1 MARQAFNRQVLRRQP
16 LRRQVLRG
24 ERVVGVSSR
33 EKSVFVAKQLNINP
47 DEYDFEF
54 YDNGRVKSVQAKPE
68 QYTKEKKKQKGYDTK
83 RYYDTYI
90 PHSFILSPDGMVIKE
105 IKRGTYYKYYRDAGS
120 GDKPNRKAGS
130 FTKNVYVSEVTD
142 FVRGTREIYG
152 RREMTHGRE
161 TIRLESRTR
170 GGVTKQFKITDQT
183 SKAYKKRS
191 VAERELLRTYG
202 YRLER
207 SAKYVREQQIVSE
220 RERIQNLFF
229 EAQAQKKLT
238 GLIKSGKVVPDRFG
252 VVAISVGGK
261 RFKFKVGEGYKI
273 AEKSALRAQ
282 DLAEKLV
289 SQGKISP
296 GVKTFSIKVD
306 GVDYTFDIGVG
317 KKVTGEVHIDVPPK
331 DILEKITRELTKAK
345 GDQLALMGKAGPGE
359 KLFRGVV
366 VLGVIGAFRG
376 LKNAAVFFRHPRE
389 TAKGLFEA
397 LRPKNIR
404 ATLKGEVENFAV
416 DPVGVIAEY
425 YTFGRVL
432 GMASRAVKGSSVGHY
447 VQDELF
453 IGQISKKI
461 SSETGIPR
469 GRVEPVIRSI
479 VKGSEV
485 QKKINPFNLKSIRKV
500 DFFGVESLS
509 RVEAMAVKKALQA
522 TDSVLFGSAAQYI
535 LSKGKTSVPKDVD
548 VATKSMSEFNKV
560 FIESIPK
567 SQRKNYVERGQ
578 KIYRDVSSKAKASD
592 VRGAI
597 RIGSKWYDPIM
608 DVKPLERLIQ
618 QKNLLTGKG
627 MLPVSGY
634 VTKLKGVEQFK
645 FLRRLSKKID
655 LLESKLIKKP
665 VSVKARAR
673 NLKILKRISKLQSK
687 LRKEKSKF
695 KLSDIPKPILKAVSD
710 AMEVTTEKLVKIEG
724 IKMVG
729 FSEQTLRKA
738 LGTLQVLIEK
748 EVRRAKDPQAFV
760 NNLQVQLESLKRVKS
775 KNPLI
780 KLRNRRRIKVLS
792 DALKVLVSKDFVRI
806 LEKRVPGLTRNY
818 PILSKISVSKLEK
831 TRKLPAKKL
840 KEFILK
846 DSLMKNVRV
855 LQKKISG
862 MKPKTKVEIR
872 LKAEYKIKLERLKV
886 KLKGGIEPLSRE
898 VGVGVRKV
906 RRVVRV
912 GGERLSAG
920 NALVVGKVRNGLRD
934 AGIKVRFAKYN
945 TKLKIKTASSSVMR
959 SIDVKLLKL
968 RRMVRKSSGLITT
981 PIKRLF
987 DSLVL
992 ALRDLNIRLRF
1003 TSFRVG
1009 ERIGVLKREISK
1021 PIRKAKRVV
1030 RISKTAAL
1038 DKIRRI
1044 MQKKDPKLTS
1054 FGVQLKIKSY
1064 EFRKKIDATILREI
1078 NLNILRLRRRLR
1090 ISKGKITFPISRILK
1105 RISVYIPIEIVIL
1118 RPKKVLREFVKKK
1131 GVVVSKIVR
1140 KKLVG
1145 EKPLRVSEK
1154 VERRPSELRRVKRP
1168 SRLPPSKLPSRIPS
1182 KVPSKLPSKVPSKL
1196 PSKVPSRIPSRVPSK
1211 VPSKLPSK
1219 VPSKLPSKV
1228 PSRIPSRV
1236 PSKIPSRIPS
1246 RVLSKLVFKDKL
1258 GVTERFRRQEIEKA
1272 IEKEFSKAKRD
1283 RKFIYLSDLQSI
1295 IEGRKAVKSERSKL
1309 LMKGRIFSGLE
1320 KRPIV

>member
-120 GDKPNRKAGS
+120 GDTPSRKAGS

-152 RREMTHGRE
+152 RREMSHGRE

-432 GMASRAVKGSSVGHY
+432 GMASRAVKGSSVGRY

-1182 KVPSKLPSKVPSKL
+1182 KVPSKLPSKVPS
-1196 PSKVPSRIPSRVPSK
+1196 
-1211 VPSKLPSK
+1211 
-1219 VPSKLPSKV
+1219 
-1228 PSRIPSRV
+1228 RIPSRV